1 MFVRS
6 VAGHIRL
13 MKPEESARRLLE
25 EILARYES
33 VEEFIG
39 LLRVDPLVDTAELP
53 ALSEYFWTL
62 PT

>member
-1 MFVRS
+1 
-6 VAGHIRL
+6 
-13 MKPEESARRLLE
+13 MKPEEAASRLLE

-33 VEEFIG
+33 IEEFIG

-53 ALSEYFWTL
+53 ALSEYFWSL

>member
-1 MFVRS
+1 
-6 VAGHIRL
+6 
-13 MKPEESARRLLE
+13 MKPEDGARRLLE

-39 LLRVDPLVDTAELP
+39 LLRVDPLVDTTELP
-53 ALSEYFWTL
+53 PLSEYFWTL